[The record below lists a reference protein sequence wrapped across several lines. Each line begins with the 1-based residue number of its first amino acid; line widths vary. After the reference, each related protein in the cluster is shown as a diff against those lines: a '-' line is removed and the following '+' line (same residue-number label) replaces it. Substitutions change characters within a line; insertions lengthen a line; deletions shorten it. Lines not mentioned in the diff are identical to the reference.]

1 MSQQLNASN
10 EECSSDNSP
19 LMQPPFDYLGV
30 DIPDVSILVPG
41 TVSP

>member
-1 MSQQLNASN
+1 MSQELKTSN

-19 LMQPPFDYLGV
+19 PMQPPFDYLGV

-41 TVSP
+41 IVSP